1 VMTTT
6 LFSRWSDFGRSSFF
20 LLLPAS
26 VTEKFL
32 CGLFYGI
39 ILFIP
44 VYCLN
49 YFFITYVFTYLVI
62 FLFPNNLL
70 SFSAV
75 ITGGIN
81 EITTIP
87 FSFYVVVFLAFL
99 FAQSLY
105 MIIVVQFKKRQIL
118 IFLLTIMAIL
128 VLYDNGMNILMS
140 NIAHVPRGSV
150 KPPGLILTFLSP
162 DFGYGKSLE
171 NQANFEYFSFIKLIW
186 YLNILIWFV
195 VFFMLYLTTWF
206 KLKEREL

>member
-1 VMTTT
+1 MVTT

-49 YFFITYVFTYLVI
+49 YFFCTYIVTYLIILLV
-62 FLFPNNLL
+62 PNNLL

-75 ITGGIN
+75 ISGGIN
-81 EITTIP
+81 EISSTP
-87 FSFYVVVFLAFL
+87 FSTYVVILLTFL

-105 MIIVVQFKKRQIL
+105 MIIAVRFKKKQIL

-128 VLYDNGMNILMS
+128 VLYGNGMNILMS

-150 KPPGLILTFLSP
+150 RPPGIILTFLSP
-162 DFGYGKSLE
+162 DFGYGKSIV
-171 NQANFEYFSFIKLIW
+171 NQASFEYFSFIKVIW
-186 YLNILIWFV
+186 YLNNLIWFV
-195 VFFMLYLTTWF
+195 VFFMLYLTAWF